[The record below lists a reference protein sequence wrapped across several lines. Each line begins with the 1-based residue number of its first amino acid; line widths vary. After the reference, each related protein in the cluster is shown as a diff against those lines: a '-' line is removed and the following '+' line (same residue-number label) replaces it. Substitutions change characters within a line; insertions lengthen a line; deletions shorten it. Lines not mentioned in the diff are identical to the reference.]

1 MKKII
6 SMLLAVMIM
15 GSISISA
22 LAASEGDSGKL
33 DNRIETLE
41 DRQLRLAEI
50 AEQNEEKQANF
61 STKKEEYQAFRA
73 SLTENRQTILDNAD
87 ANLEIASEIDQ
98 LRLDL
103 LKTIDAI
110 QESGTQLPEDI
121 SVQLAD
127 YNDQLHDLVNLLKD
141 TQGQIKD
148 VKEEYRGYVKD
159 MDYAAMD
166 TAFEGIA
173 SVQEYRYDLM
183 NQIKGLLQE
192 MNTLLDNL
200 S

>member
-6 SMLLAVMIM
+6 SILLAIMIM

-41 DRQLRLAEI
+41 DRQLRIAEI
-50 AEQNEEKQANF
+50 AEKNAERQANF

-73 SLTENRQTILDNAD
+73 SLTENRQTVLDNAD
-87 ANLEIASEIDQ
+87 ANLEIAAEINQ

-103 LKTIDAI
+103 LKTMDAI

-121 SVQLAD
+121 SVQIAD
-127 YNDQLHDLVNLLKD
+127 YNDQLRDLVKLLKD

-159 MDYAAMD
+159 MDYVAMD
-166 TAFEGIA
+166 TAFKEIA